1 MTSYS
6 IMNTAKQM
14 TSTKPA
20 ILTESSYEEVVK
32 EWYFN
37 LLPVFTSS
45 LLNRYRGTGM
55 SLDDAED
62 IYQDIFLAI
71 HKNMKEGRVPADTAW
86 QSYIMRI
93 GFNLASKRWR
103 SVSRNVSIDETTEE
117 EGDELSLRARSIS
130 DEKLSEIPDDSDN
143 LFLERDP
150 EVLEIMHRELD
161 SMPETAATILRMT
174 YLAGKTDVEIALAI
188 PAYRDNGKS
197 AAVNAKAV
205 KARRWL
211 CLRDFKQRVGQ
222 SLFRAG
228 IIESAPAEKTPAR
241 TRQRVA

>member
-1 MTSYS
+1 
-6 IMNTAKQM
+6 MNTAKQM

-20 ILTESSYEEVVK
+20 ILTEASYEEVVK

-37 LLPVFTSS
+37 LLPIFTSS

-117 EGDELSLRARSIS
+117 EGDELSLRARS
-130 DEKLSEIPDDSDN
+130 
-143 LFLERDP
+143 
-150 EVLEIMHRELD
+150 
-161 SMPETAATILRMT
+161 
-174 YLAGKTDVEIALAI
+174 
-188 PAYRDNGKS
+188 
-197 AAVNAKAV
+197 
-205 KARRWL
+205 
-211 CLRDFKQRVGQ
+211 
-222 SLFRAG
+222 
-228 IIESAPAEKTPAR
+228 
-241 TRQRVA
+241 